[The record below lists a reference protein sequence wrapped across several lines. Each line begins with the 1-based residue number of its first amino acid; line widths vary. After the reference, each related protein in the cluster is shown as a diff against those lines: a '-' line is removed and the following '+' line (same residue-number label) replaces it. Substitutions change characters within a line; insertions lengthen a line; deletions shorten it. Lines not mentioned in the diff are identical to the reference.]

1 MQEEED
7 LSICLY
13 MLDASLTRGRFTL
26 LTIGDLFISLA
37 LFSRFY
43 SPALALPVNNDSHDA
58 IRNFTTSSIFS
69 HFSIGFFSLSFFNRR

>member
-43 SPALALPVNNDSHDA
+43 SPALALPDNNDSHDA
-58 IRNFTTSSIFS
+58 IILQHLPFFLMSLLF
-69 HFSIGFFSLSFFNRR
+69 FFSLSYFNRR